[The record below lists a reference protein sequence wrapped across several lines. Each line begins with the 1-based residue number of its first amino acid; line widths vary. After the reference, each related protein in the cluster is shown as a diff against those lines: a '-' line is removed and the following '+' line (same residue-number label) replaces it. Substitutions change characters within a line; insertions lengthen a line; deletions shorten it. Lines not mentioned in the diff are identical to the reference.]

1 MKDLPD
7 YWRARW
13 LFERGLACIYLVAFL
28 AAAQQFVP
36 LAGEHGLLPAPLFV
50 REVPFR
56 FAPSLFYWSPTDTAF
71 RLGAWLGVGLSA
83 LAMSGLAAR
92 TGALAGG
99 TVWALLYV
107 LYLSFINVGQTFYG
121 FGWESLLVE
130 MGFFTI
136 FAGARTAAPLT
147 ALNWIYRW
155 TLFRLMFGAGLIK
168 WRGDPCWR
176 DLSCLDVFFE
186 TQPMPNP
193 LSWYFHHLPRAV
205 LHTGVVFNHI
215 VELVVPFA
223 FVLPQPYAGVAG
235 VITIVFQLMLILG
248 GNLSWLNWLTVV
260 LALSTMDDRFFR
272 WLRVRVPP
280 LRPSGLARRI
290 TVGGLAAIVALLSV
304 GPILN
309 LLSSGQLMNTSYNP
323 LQIVNSYGAFGSI
336 TKTRDEIVIEGS
348 AVDDTGDPAVW
359 RAYEFKGKP
368 GDPARRPPQVAPYHL
383 RLDWL
388 MWFAAMSTP
397 TEHPWFDALLLKLL
411 QGDPATL
418 SLLRT
423 NPFPDQPPRWIRA
436 QLYRY
441 RFTTPAER
449 AATGQWWKREL
460 VGPYFPA
467 VRRRS

>member
-7 YWRARW
+7 YWRSRW

-272 WLRVRVPP
+272 WFRVPVPP

-336 TKTRDEIVIEGS
+336 TKSRDEIVIEGS

-467 VRRRS
+467 VRRGS